1 MPKIDVA
8 ALPFVARIG
17 YPPPHD
23 KLVAGR
29 SRKRLGDAA
38 NLTQFG
44 VNLTKL
50 EPGAVSSLRHW
61 HDNQDEFVYL
71 LEGELTLIEDDGE
84 TTLKAGDAA
93 GFKAGVANG
102 HHLVNRSDRDAVYL
116 EIGSRTPRERVQFS
130 DVDLAVVAD
139 EAGVHYSRKDGSPL

>member
-23 KLVAGR
+23 KLVVGR
-29 SRKRLGDAA
+29 SRKRLGDSAG
-38 NLTQFG
+38 LTQFG

-50 EPGAVSSLRHW
+50 EPGAASSLRHW

-71 LEGELTLIEDDGE
+71 LDGELTLIEDDGE
-84 TTLKAGDAA
+84 TVLRPGDAA

-102 HHLVNRSDRDAVYL
+102 HHLVNRSDRVAVYL
-116 EIGSRTPRERVQFS
+116 EIGTRTPRERVRFS
-130 DVDLAVVAD
+130 DVDLAVIAD
-139 EAGVHYSRKDGSPL
+139 EAGAHYSRKDGGPL